1 MLRVEGDDGTH
12 LTEQQIATALKS
24 PDDAG
29 DANQSKAA

>member
-24 PDDAG
+24 PDDGGDVYQSSAG
-29 DANQSKAA
+29 